1 MTVQPRHRYTSAE
14 YLARERAS
22 DYKSEFYA
30 GEIFALAGGSE
41 QHNLISGNVY
51 ASFHAQ
57 LRRRQCTVYPSD
69 MRVFIP
75 HTGLYTYPDVSVVY
89 GPAQFQDA
97 QRDTLLNPTVIVEVL
112 SPSTEN
118 YDRGKKFQNYRTLD
132 WLQEYIVIAQN
143 AYHIEHYIRQPNN
156 QWLLEEF
163 DDMMAILDI
172 RAIGCTLTLQDV
184 YEKVAFEQLDQDA
197 S

>member
-1 MTVQPRHRYTSAE
+1 MTAQRRRAYTSDE
-14 YLARERAS
+14 YLARERTS
-22 DYKSEFYA
+22 NQKSEYYA
-30 GEIFALAGGSE
+30 GEIYGLAGGTE

-69 MRVFIP
+69 MRVYIQQ
-75 HTGLYTYPDVSVVY
+75 TGLYTYPDVSVTC
-89 GPAQFQDA
+89 GPAQFQDPH
-97 QRDTLLNPTVIVEVL
+97 RDTLLNPTVIVEVL

-132 WLQEYIVIAQN
+132 SLQEYIVIAQDSH
-143 AYHIEHYIRQPNN
+143 HIEHYVRQPNN

-163 DDMMAILDI
+163 DELDAVLSIAAID
-172 RAIGCTLTLQDV
+172 CTLAIQDV
-184 YEKVAFEQLDQDA
+184 YEKVVFAEPDEDTF
-197 S
+197 